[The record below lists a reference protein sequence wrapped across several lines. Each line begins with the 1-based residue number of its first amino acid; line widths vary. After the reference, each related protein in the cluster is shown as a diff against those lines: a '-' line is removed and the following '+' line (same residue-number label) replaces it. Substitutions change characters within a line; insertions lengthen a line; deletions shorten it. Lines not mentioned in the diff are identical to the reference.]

1 MAGGIPEIDNGW
13 GIPEIEIDNGWG
25 IPEIEIDNGWGD
37 SRDRDR

>member
-1 MAGGIPEIDNGW
+1 MAGGIP
-13 GIPEIEIDNGWG
+13 EIDNGWG